1 MNYDFFVLDTFFND
15 VSEEIFMLAKITY
28 NGEFEKF
35 IATKIEYFFATFD
48 DEVYTIFD
56 DGLVFDDGDFTD
68 FILCYGE
75 DLGVPLKKECVV
87 NEIKTD

>member
-1 MNYDFFVLDTFFND
+1 MNYDFFILDTFFND

-48 DEVYTIFD
+48 NGVYKIFD